1 MGLTGNFHILT
12 LGCPKNRVD
21 SETLHSLLTSKGI
34 NHVSD
39 AGDAD
44 TVIINTCGFIQ
55 DAKKESIEEILDI
68 VSGKSNGQKVVVFGC
83 LAQRYMEELKRELPE
98 VDAFFGVNSHE
109 KILGFLE
116 TETSATR
123 NSQPATRDSQPEPR
137 NPGSY
142 AYLKIADG
150 CNRGCSFCAIPGI
163 RGRFISLSPDSIVQR
178 AEELINSGTR
188 ELILV
193 AQDITSY
200 GREFR
205 GYGLCELIEEITS
218 LPGDFWLR
226 LLYMY
231 PTAIDERLIE
241 TISGNEKVCKYL
253 DIPLQHTEDRVL
265 GLMKRNGS
273 RSAYT
278 ALINNIRKKIPDV
291 TLRTSFILGFP
302 SESDEEF
309 TALLNFIREM
319 EFERLGAFTYS
330 REDGTPS
337 YNLGDTIPE
346 KEKERR
352 YHELMMLQAGISLEK
367 NRSMLNRV
375 LRVLVDEVADGIA
388 LCRYQGQAPEI
399 DGMVIV
405 KSVDSTVRVGDFI
418 NVKITEAYDY
428 DLKGELV

>member
-1 MGLTGNFHILT
+1 VGLTGNFHILT

-21 SETLHSLLTSKGI
+21 SETLLSLLTGRGFC
-34 NHVSD
+34 HVND
-39 AGDAD
+39 AGEAD
-44 TVIINTCGFIQ
+44 TVLINTCGFIQ
-55 DAKKESIEEILDI
+55 AAKDESIEEILDI

-109 KILGFLE
+109 EVLAFLE
-116 TETSATR
+116 TETSGTR
-123 NSQPATRDSQPEPR
+123 NPEPATR

-163 RGRFISLSPDSIVQR
+163 RGRFNSLSPDSIVQR

-200 GREFR
+200 GREFT

-231 PTAIDERLIE
+231 PTAIDEKLIA

-273 RSAYT
+273 RSTYT

-302 SESDEEF
+302 TESDEEF
-309 TALLNFIREM
+309 TALLDFIREM

-330 REDGTPS
+330 REDGTSS

-367 NRSMLNRV
+367 NRAMLDRV
-375 LRVLVDEVADGIA
+375 SPFWTMIIRISFLRL
-388 LCRYQGQAPEI
+388 
-399 DGMVIV
+399 
-405 KSVDSTVRVGDFI
+405 
-418 NVKITEAYDY
+418 ITSF
-428 DLKGELV
+428 LISCV

>member
-21 SETLHSLLTSKGI
+21 SETLLSLLTGRGFC
-34 NHVSD
+34 HVND
-39 AGDAD
+39 AGEAD
-44 TVIINTCGFIQ
+44 TVLINTCGFIQ
-55 DAKKESIEEILDI
+55 AAKDESIEEILDI

-109 KILGFLE
+109 EVLAFLE
-116 TETSATR
+116 TETSGTR
-123 NSQPATRDSQPEPR
+123 NPEPATR

-163 RGRFISLSPDSIVQR
+163 RGRFNSLSPDSIVQR

-200 GREFR
+200 GREFT

-231 PTAIDERLIE
+231 PTAIDEKLIA

-273 RSAYT
+273 RSTYT

-302 SESDEEF
+302 TESDEEF
-309 TALLNFIREM
+309 TALLDFIREM

-330 REDGTPS
+330 REDGTSS

-346 KEKERR
+346 TEKQRR

-367 NRSMLNRV
+367 NRAMLNRV
-375 LRVLVDEVADGIA
+375 VRVLVDEVSDGIA

-405 KSVDSTVRVGDFI
+405 NPVNNIVEVGDFI
-418 NVKITEAYDY
+418 NVRITEAYDY
-428 DLKGELV
+428 DLKGEQV

>member
-1 MGLTGNFHILT
+1 MGLSGNFHILT
-12 LGCPKNRVD
+12 LGCPKNSVD
-21 SETLHSLLTSKGI
+21 SETLLSLLTGRGFY
-34 NHVSD
+34 HVGN

-44 TVIINTCGFIQ
+44 TVLVNTCGFIQ

-68 VSGKSNGQKVVVFGC
+68 ISGKSNGQKVVVFGC

-109 KILGFLE
+109 KILDFLE
-116 TETSATR
+116 TETPATR
-123 NSQPATRDSQPEPR
+123 NPQPATR

-163 RGRFISLSPDSIVQR
+163 RGRFISLSPGSIVQR

-231 PTAIDERLIE
+231 PSAIDERLIA

-273 RSAYT
+273 RSTYT

-302 SESDEEF
+302 SESEEEF
-309 TALLNFIREM
+309 TALLSFIKEM

-337 YNLGDTIPE
+337 YNLGDDISEEE
-346 KEKERR
+346 KKRR

-375 LRVLVDEVADGIA
+375 LRVLVDEVSDGIA
-388 LCRYQGQAPEI
+388 LCRYEGQAPEI

-405 KSVDSTVRVGDFI
+405 KSVNNMVKAGDFI

-428 DLKGELV
+428 DLNGELA

>member
-12 LGCPKNRVD
+12 LGCPKNSVD
-21 SETLHSLLTSKGI
+21 SETLLSLLTGRGFY
-34 NHVSD
+34 HVGN

-44 TVIINTCGFIQ
+44 TVLINTCGFIQ

-68 VSGKSNGQKVVVFGC
+68 VSGKSNEQKVVVFGC

-109 KILGFLE
+109 EILGFLE
-116 TETSATR
+116 TETSGTH
-123 NSQPATRDSQPEPR
+123 NPQPATR

-163 RGRFISLSPDSIVQR
+163 RGRFISLSPDSILQR

-200 GREFR
+200 GSEFR
-205 GYGLCELIEEITS
+205 EYGLCELIEEITS
-218 LPGDFWLR
+218 LPGDFRLR

-231 PTAIDERLIE
+231 PTAIDEKLIA

-273 RSAYT
+273 RSTYT

-302 SESDEEF
+302 SESYKEF
-309 TALLNFIREM
+309 TSLLSFIKEM

-367 NRSMLNRV
+367 NRSMLDRV
-375 LRVLVDEVADGIA
+375 LRVLVDEVTDGIA

-405 KSVDSTVRVGDFI
+405 KSVDSKVRVGDFI
-418 NVKITEAYDY
+418 NVNITEAYDY
-428 DLKGELV
+428 DLNGELV

>member
-1 MGLTGNFHILT
+1 MGLSGKFHILT

-21 SETLHSLLTSKGI
+21 SETLLSLLTARGI
-34 NHVSD
+34 NHVAD
-39 AGDAD
+39 TGDAD
-44 TVIINTCGFIQ
+44 TVLINTCGFIQ

-68 VSGKSNGQKVVVFGC
+68 VSGKGNGQKVVVFGC

-109 KILGFLE
+109 KILRFLE
-116 TETSATR
+116 TETPATR
-123 NSQPATRDSQPEPR
+123 NPQPATRS
-137 NPGSY
+137 PGSY

-163 RGRFISLSPDSIVQR
+163 RGRFISLSPDSILQK
-178 AEELINSGTR
+178 AEELINSGSR

-200 GREFR
+200 GREFS

-231 PTAIDERLIE
+231 PSAIDDRLIE
-241 TISGNEKVCKYL
+241 TISGNDKVCKYL
-253 DIPLQHTEDRVL
+253 DIPLQHAEDRVL
-265 GLMKRNGS
+265 GLMKRSGS
-273 RSAYT
+273 RSTYT
-278 ALINNIRKKIPDV
+278 ALINNIRKNIADV

-309 TALLNFIREM
+309 AALLSFIREM

-337 YNLGDTIPE
+337 YNLGDTVSE

-375 LRVLVDEVADGIA
+375 LRVLVDEVTDNIA

-405 KSVDSTVRVGDFI
+405 KSVSNMVKKGDFI
-418 NVKITEAYDY
+418 DVKITEAHDY
-428 DLKGELV
+428 DLNGELV

>member
-21 SETLHSLLTSKGI
+21 SETLLSLLTGRGFC
-34 NHVSD
+34 HVND
-39 AGDAD
+39 AGEAD
-44 TVIINTCGFIQ
+44 TVLINTCGFIQ
-55 DAKKESIEEILDI
+55 AAKDESIEEILDI

-109 KILGFLE
+109 EVLAFLE
-116 TETSATR
+116 TETSGTR
-123 NSQPATRDSQPEPR
+123 NTEPATR

-163 RGRFISLSPDSIVQR
+163 RGRFNSLSPDSIVQR

-200 GREFR
+200 GREFT
-205 GYGLCELIEEITS
+205 GYGLCALIEEITS
-218 LPGDFWLR
+218 LPGNFWLR

-231 PTAIDERLIE
+231 PTAIDEKLIA

-273 RSAYT
+273 RNTYT

-302 SESDEEF
+302 TESDEEF

-330 REDGTPS
+330 REDGTAA
-337 YNLGDTIPE
+337 YNLGDNIPD

-367 NRSMLNRV
+367 NRAMLNSV
-375 LRVLVDEVADGIA
+375 VRVLVDEVTDGIA
-388 LCRYQGQAPEI
+388 LCRYEGQAPEI

-405 KSVDSTVRVGDFI
+405 NPVNNIVEVGDFI
-418 NVKITEAYDY
+418 NVRITEAYDY
-428 DLKGELV
+428 DLNGELV

>member
-21 SETLHSLLTSKGI
+21 SETLLSLLTGRGFC
-34 NHVSD
+34 HVND
-39 AGDAD
+39 AGEAD
-44 TVIINTCGFIQ
+44 TVLINTCGFIQ
-55 DAKKESIEEILDI
+55 AAKDESIEEILDI

-109 KILGFLE
+109 EVLAFLE
-116 TETSATR
+116 TETSGTR
-123 NSQPATRDSQPEPR
+123 NPEPATR

-163 RGRFISLSPDSIVQR
+163 RGRFNSLSPDSIVQR

-200 GREFR
+200 GKEFT

-231 PTAIDERLIE
+231 PTAIDEKLIA

-273 RSAYT
+273 RSTYT

-302 SESDEEF
+302 TESDEEF
-309 TALLNFIREM
+309 TALLDFIREM

-330 REDGTPS
+330 REDGTSS
-337 YNLGDTIPE
+337 YNLGDNIPD

-367 NRSMLNRV
+367 NRAMLDRV
-375 LRVLVDEVADGIA
+375 VRVLVDEVNDGIA

-405 KSVDSTVRVGDFI
+405 NPVNNIVEVGDFI
-418 NVKITEAYDY
+418 NVRIAEAYDY
-428 DLKGELV
+428 DLKGEQV

>member
-12 LGCPKNRVD
+12 LGCPKNSVD
-21 SETLHSLLTSKGI
+21 SETLLSLLTGRGFY
-34 NHVSD
+34 HVGN

-44 TVIINTCGFIQ
+44 TVLINTCGFIQ

-83 LAQRYMEELKRELPE
+83 LAQRYMEELKGELPE

-116 TETSATR
+116 TETPATR
-123 NSQPATRDSQPEPR
+123 NSQPATRNPQHATRS
-137 NPGSY
+137 PGSY

-200 GREFR
+200 GMEFR

-218 LPGDFWLR
+218 LPGDFRVR

-231 PTAIDERLIE
+231 PTAIDERLIA
-241 TISGNEKVCKYL
+241 TISENEKVCKYL

-273 RSAYT
+273 RNTYT

-302 SESDEEF
+302 SESEEEF
-309 TALLNFIREM
+309 TALLSFIREM

-330 REDGTPS
+330 REDGTQS
-337 YNLGDTIPE
+337 YNLGDTIPDE
-346 KEKERR
+346 EKERR

-367 NRSMLNRV
+367 NRSMLDRV
-375 LRVLVDEVADGIA
+375 LKVLVDEVTDGIA

-405 KSVDSTVRVGDFI
+405 KSVDSKVKAGDFI

-428 DLKGELV
+428 DLNGELV

>member
-1 MGLTGNFHILT
+1 MGLSGNFHILT

-21 SETLHSLLTSKGI
+21 SETLLSLLTSRGFC
-34 NHVSD
+34 HVND
-39 AGDAD
+39 AGEAD
-44 TVIINTCGFIQ
+44 TVLINTCGFIQ
-55 DAKKESIEEILDI
+55 AAKDESIEEILDT

-109 KILGFLE
+109 EVLAFLE
-116 TETSATR
+116 TETSGTR
-123 NSQPATRDSQPEPR
+123 NLQPATR
-137 NPGSY
+137 NTGSY

-163 RGRFISLSPDSIVQR
+163 RGRFNSLSPDSIVQR

-200 GREFR
+200 GREFT

-218 LPGDFWLR
+218 LQGDFWLR

-231 PTAIDERLIE
+231 PTAIDEKLIA

-273 RSAYT
+273 RNTYT
-278 ALINNIRKKIPDV
+278 VLINNIRKKIPDV

-367 NRSMLNRV
+367 NRAMLDRV
-375 LRVLVDEVADGIA
+375 VRVLVDEVTDNIA

-405 KSVDSTVRVGDFI
+405 NPVNNIVEVGDFI
-418 NVKITEAYDY
+418 NVRITEAYDY
-428 DLKGELV
+428 DLKGEQV

>member
-12 LGCPKNRVD
+12 LGCPKNSVD
-21 SETLHSLLTSKGI
+21 SETLLSLLTGRGFY
-34 NHVSD
+34 HVGN

-44 TVIINTCGFIQ
+44 TVLINTCGFIQ

-83 LAQRYMEELKRELPE
+83 LAQRYMEELKGELPE

-116 TETSATR
+116 TETPATR
-123 NSQPATRDSQPEPR
+123 NSQPATRNPQHATRS
-137 NPGSY
+137 PGSY

-200 GREFR
+200 GMEFR

-218 LPGDFWLR
+218 LPGDFRVR

-231 PTAIDERLIE
+231 PTAIDERLIA
-241 TISGNEKVCKYL
+241 TISENEKVCKYL

-273 RSAYT
+273 RSTYT

-302 SESDEEF
+302 SESEEEF
-309 TALLNFIREM
+309 TALLSFIREM

-330 REDGTPS
+330 REDGTQS
-337 YNLGDTIPE
+337 YNLGDTIPDE
-346 KEKERR
+346 EKERR

-367 NRSMLNRV
+367 NRSMLDRV
-375 LRVLVDEVADGIA
+375 LKVLVDEVTDGIA

-405 KSVDSTVRVGDFI
+405 KSVDSK
-418 NVKITEAYDY
+418 VK
-428 DLKGELV
+428 